1 MSLTRRDWMTLTA
14 GSAGLA
20 WTGLGQAAERR
31 FDPQP
36 SDWRGFELTTRVE
49 LTRAEGATQVWL
61 PVPSIDSDYQ
71 RSGENRWRTNA
82 VHAVIVG
89 SGPDGVRM
97 LHATFAAGSVPMVEL
112 VSRVETRNRAVD
124 WSRSG
129 ASDADLARWKQP
141 TALMPTDGIVAKTV
155 AGIVDARDSDL
166 VKVRKIYDW
175 VVANT
180 YREPSVRGCGD
191 GNVKAMLETG
201 NFGGKCADLNAMF
214 VCLCRGA
221 GVAARDVYGIR
232 VERSA
237 FGYRELG
244 ASSAKLQG
252 AQHCRAEVF
261 LQGAGW
267 VAMDPADV
275 GKVMRQET
283 SEWIRD
289 AGHPL
294 VAPVRKA
301 LFGSWEGNWVGF
313 NTAHDVVLPG
323 SKDPSQLPFLM
334 YPQAEDAAG
343 RCDALDADAFRY
355 TISARALDA

>member
-1 MSLTRRDWMTLTA
+1 MTRRDWMTYT
-14 GSAGLA
+14 AGLA
-20 WTGLGQAAERR
+20 WAGLGHAADRR

-36 SDWRGFELTTRVE
+36 SAWRGFELTTRIE
-49 LTRAEGATQVWL
+49 LARAEGGSQVWL
-61 PVPSIDSDYQ
+61 PVPSIESSWQ
-71 RSGENRWRTNA
+71 RSGENRWTTNA
-82 VHAVIVG
+82 VEAAIVT
-89 SGPDGVRM
+89 SDANGVRM
-97 LHATFAAGSVPMVEL
+97 LHARFAPGSVPVVEL
-112 VSRVETRNRAVD
+112 VSRFETRNRVAD
-124 WSRSG
+124 AAQRG
-129 ASDADLARWKQP
+129 KADADVARWKQP
-141 TALMPTDGIVAKTV
+141 TALMPTDGVVARTV
-155 AGIVDARDSDL
+155 ARIVDASDSDL

-175 VVANT
+175 MVANT

-232 VERSA
+232 IEPSA

-244 ASSAKLQG
+244 ASSSKLQG

-261 LQGAGW
+261 LQDAGW

-283 SEWIRD
+283 SDWIRD

-313 NTAHDVVLPG
+313 NSAHDVVLPG
-323 SKDPSQLPFLM
+323 SADRTPLPFLM

-355 TISARALDA
+355 TISARRVDA